1 MKLNTFDDTNSP
13 MCSKCV
19 TELGT
24 FMHLFWYCKAVYSFW
39 EKIHK
44 AIQDMCNCTLELCP
58 MLYLLNYGSK
68 KIPYTKKCVF
78 TMLYYFAKKIILA
91 AWISQS
97 GPTMGQWLEQIIDL
111 LPIEE
116 ITSKQHSRIQEF
128 ISTWSLVLNY
138 IAIIKNTNQN

>member
-1 MKLNTFDDTNSP
+1 MMFKKNSLHKE
-13 MCSKCV
+13 MCV
-19 TELGT
+19 YNA
-24 FMHLFWYCKAVYSFW
+24 FLFC
-39 EKIHK
+39 
-44 AIQDMCNCTLELCP
+44 
-58 MLYLLNYGSK
+58 
-68 KIPYTKKCVF
+68 
-78 TMLYYFAKKIILA
+78 KKIILA

-116 ITSKQHSRIQEF
+116 MTSKWHSRIQEF